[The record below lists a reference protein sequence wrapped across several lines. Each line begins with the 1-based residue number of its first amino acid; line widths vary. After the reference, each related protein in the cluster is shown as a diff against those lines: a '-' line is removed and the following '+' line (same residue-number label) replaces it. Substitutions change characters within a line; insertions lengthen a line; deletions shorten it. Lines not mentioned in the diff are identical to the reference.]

1 MIDPKLNSLRLL
13 TVEGASSREVARVE
27 TQKVA
32 NFIHH
37 WLYGMEPTPQ
47 LHTQLVHVAREDD
60 PATFG

>member
-13 TVEGASSREVARVE
+13 TVKEASSRQVARVE

-32 NFIHH
+32 DFIHH

-47 LHTQLVHVAREDD
+47 LRAPLERLAREDD
-60 PATFG
+60 RATFG

>member
-13 TVEGASSREVARVE
+13 TVKEASSRQVAQVE

-32 NFIHH
+32 DFIHH

-47 LHTQLVHVAREDD
+47 LRAPLERLAREDD
-60 PATFG
+60 RATFG

>member
-13 TVEGASSREVARVE
+13 TVKEASSRQVARVE

-32 NFIHH
+32 DFIHH

-47 LHTQLVHVAREDD
+47 LRAALERLAREDD
-60 PATFG
+60 RATFG